1 MTHAARGTSV
11 DRRLPSKRAA
21 DATSA
26 GRAART
32 LTAIAG
38 IVFLVVGVVGF
49 LITGFDDFT
58 SHHTGDTLLG
68 FELNGLHNL
77 AHLVF
82 GLAGILLWRT
92 VRGALTFGVL
102 LIVGYLVVLAFGIAA
117 EGEDWNV
124 LSINTA
130 DNWLHLAFVVLG
142 AVIAA
147 LAYRADHPAGSDG
160 QAPV

>member
-1 MTHAARGTSV
+1 MAHATRRTDVDARRSSQRAGDPTSPGQAARI
-11 DRRLPSKRAA
+11 
-21 DATSA
+21 
-26 GRAART
+26 

-38 IVFLVVGVVGF
+38 VVFLVVGVVGF
-49 LITGFDDFT
+49 VITGFDDFA
-58 SHHTGDTLLG
+58 SHHTDDTLLG

-77 AHLVF
+77 AHLIF
-82 GLAGILLWRT
+82 GVAGVLLWRT

-117 EGEDWNV
+117 EGEDWNI

-147 LAYRADHPAGSDG
+147 LAYRADHPAGSPG
-160 QAPV
+160 NAPA